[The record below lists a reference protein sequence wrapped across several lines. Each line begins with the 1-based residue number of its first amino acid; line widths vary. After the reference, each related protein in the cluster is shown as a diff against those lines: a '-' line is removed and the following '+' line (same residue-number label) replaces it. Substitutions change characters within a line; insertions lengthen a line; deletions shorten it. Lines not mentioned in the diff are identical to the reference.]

1 MDVQTIQ
8 KFFNNKNSEHILCG
22 YSMSTNWAF
31 DDIKNNHTLY
41 CGKDC
46 MKNFCESLR
55 EQVKI
60 IIHFEKKKL
69 SLTKEDAKV
78 CIFVGKI
85 L

>member
-8 KFFNNKNSEHILCG
+8 KFFNNENSEHILCG
-22 YSMSTNWAF
+22 YSMSTIWAF
-31 DDIKNNHTLY
+31 DHIKTIILY

-46 MKNFCESLR
+46 MKIFCESLR

-69 SLTKEDAKV
+69 PLTKEGMYICGENLIKA
-78 CIFVGKI
+78 